1 MTIKETMRCCNIEE
15 EAACISTDHDDL
27 SEQPYDGE
35 HEGFNSV
42 NELDT
47 PVENDVRVEEETN
60 TEDDDD
66 DDDDD
71 DDEAA

>member
-1 MTIKETMRCCNIEE
+1 MQNLLIQIEE

-47 PVENDVRVEEETN
+47 PVENEVRVEEETN

-66 DDDDD
+66 D
-71 DDEAA
+71 EETA